1 MRKVLAVMLLAL
13 GSAAAHAES
22 PKAQAFDC
30 MDSKTFEVNS
40 QCMSGKIS
48 SNLAF
53 TNAQQEIVYA
63 AADNAENAMATVSF
77 YPKLRLIEVVAHRD
91 ATYAKLAKAEQT
103 NN

>member
-1 MRKVLAVMLLAL
+1 MRKVLAVMLLAF
-13 GSAAAHAES
+13 GSTAAHAES
-22 PKAQAFDC
+22 AKTQAFEC

-40 QCMSGKIS
+40 QCMSDKIS

-63 AADNAENAMATVSF
+63 AADSAGHAMATVSF

-91 ATYAKLAKAEQT
+91 ATYAKVDQVEQLKH
-103 NN
+103 